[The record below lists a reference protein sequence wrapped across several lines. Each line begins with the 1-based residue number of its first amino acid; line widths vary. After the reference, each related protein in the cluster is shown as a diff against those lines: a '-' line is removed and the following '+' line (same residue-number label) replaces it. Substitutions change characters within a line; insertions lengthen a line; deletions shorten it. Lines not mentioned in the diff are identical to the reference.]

1 MTQQSPD
8 QSMSELEAQHTPHA
22 IRQRL
27 RDGPDDSYLR
37 DFILGAIDGT
47 VTTFAVVAGVSG
59 AGLSPGIAII
69 LGVANLAA
77 DGFSMGISN
86 FLGSQAEN
94 QQRDRVRRE
103 EERQIRVIPEG
114 EREEIRQIFA
124 SKGFSGD
131 DLDRVVEVITSDQ
144 DRWLTTMLREEH
156 GFPATDVTPW
166 RAGLVTFI
174 GFLLAGL
181 VPLLSYIYL
190 AIFPVDGVD
199 PFTWSIALSAFT
211 FFGIGA
217 LKTRFVDQSW
227 YRGGL
232 ETLAVGGAAAVLAYV
247 IGALLGGIANAF

>member
-1 MTQQSPD
+1 MTEPPHQPLTD
-8 QSMSELEAQHTPHA
+8 LEATHTPHA

-27 RDGPDDSYLR
+27 QDGPADSYLR
-37 DFILGAIDGT
+37 DFILGAVDGT

-59 AGLSPGIAII
+59 AALAPGIAII

-94 QQRDRVRRE
+94 QQRDRIRRE

-124 SKGFSGD
+124 SKGFTGA
-131 DLDRVVEVITSDQ
+131 DLDRAVEVITSDA
-144 DRWLTTMLREEH
+144 DRWLNTMLREEH
-156 GFPATDVTPW
+156 GFPAADVTPW

-174 GFLLAGL
+174 GFLVAAL

-190 AIFPVDGVD
+190 ALFPTEGVD
-199 PFTWSIALSAFT
+199 PFTWSIILSAAT
-211 FFGIGA
+211 FFAIGA

-232 ETLAVGGAAAVLAYV
+232 ETLAVGGAAAVLAYLM
-247 IGALLGGIANAF
+247 GALLRGLADAV

>member
-1 MTQQSPD
+1 MTLPPEQPLTD
-8 QSMSELEAQHTPHA
+8 LEAEHTPQA
-22 IRQRL
+22 IRTRL
-27 RDGPDDSYLR
+27 REGPGDSYLK
-37 DFILGAIDGT
+37 DFILGAVDGT

-59 AGLSPGIAII
+59 AGLAPGIAII

-94 QQRDRVRRE
+94 QQRDRIRRE

-124 SKGFSGD
+124 SKGFAGP
-131 DLDRVVEVITSDQ
+131 DLDRAVEVITSDP
-144 DRWLTTMLREEH
+144 DRWLNTMLREEH
-156 GFPATDVTPW
+156 GFPASDVTPW

-174 GFLLAGL
+174 GFMAAGL

-190 AIFPVDGVD
+190 AFFPTQGAD
-199 PFTWSIALSAFT
+199 PFTWSIILSAGT
-211 FFGIGA
+211 FFAIGA

-247 IGALLGGIANAF
+247 IGALLRGVADVV